1 MPSRGSVRGFL
12 VFLYLLLTLTAST
25 GVALQ
30 MYLMQVQ
37 NPGLRTDLCQ
47 APGEEREVDHSLFC
61 GLQVSPGLPPIGEVA
76 PPALVRVLQA
86 RVAPVPGYPEPQG
99 RAFSPRSPPFALK
112 IVA

>member
-1 MPSRGSVRGFL
+1 MPFRGSARGFL

-37 NPGLRTDLCQ
+37 NPGLRADLCQ

-61 GLQVSPGLPPIGEVA
+61 GLQVAPGLPPMGEVS
-76 PPALVRVLQA
+76 PPTLVEVLRA
-86 RVAPVPGYPEPQG
+86 RVAAEPGYPEPPA
-99 RAFSPRSPPFALK
+99 RAFSPRSPPFAQR
-112 IVA
+112 VFA

>member
-1 MPSRGSVRGFL
+1 MPFRGSVRGFL

-47 APGEEREVDHSLFC
+47 APGEERELDHSLFC
-61 GLQVSPGLPPIGEVA
+61 GLQVAPGLPPIEEVS
-76 PPALVRVLQA
+76 PPTLLQVLRA
-86 RVAPVPGYPEPQG
+86 RVAAEPGYPEPPA
-99 RAFSPRSPPFALK
+99 RAFSPRSPPFAQR
-112 IVA
+112 VFA